1 MLFKYFTIQSA
12 NDALPDIIQKYENIK
27 KQKMQLIK
35 AEQQLQ
41 ITLSDNNTFEEYVVL
56 KQKLNEELSKFY
68 KTIEELEDTGVV
80 MKGLEQGLL
89 DFPSKRFDEDVWLCW
104 KEGETEI
111 KFWHEKDSGFN
122 GRKPISVDAESL
134 I

>member
-12 NDALPDIIQKYENIK
+12 NEALPDVIQKNENIK
-27 KQKMQLIK
+27 KQKMEVIK

-41 ITLSDNNTFEEYVVL
+41 ITLSDNNRFEEYVVL

-80 MKGLEQGLL
+80 MKGLDQGLL
-89 DFPSKRFDEDVWLCW
+89 DFPSKRFDEEVWLCW

>member
-1 MLFKYFTIQSA
+1 MKKFLVIGNPIEHSLSPILHNYWI
-12 NDALPDIIQKYENIK
+12 NNNGIDAIYE
-27 KQKMQLIK
+27 
-35 AEQQLQ
+35 
-41 ITLSDNNTFEEYVVL
+41 

-68 KTIEELEDTGVV
+68 KTIEELEETGVV
-80 MKGLEQGLL
+80 MKGLDQGLL
-89 DFPSKRFDEDVWLCW
+89 DFPSKRFDEEVWLCW

>member
-1 MLFKYFTIQSA
+1 MLLFKYFTVQTA
-12 NDALPDIIQKYENIK
+12 NEALPSVIQKYENIK
-27 KQKMQLIK
+27 KQKNEVIK
-35 AEQQLQ
+35 TEQELQ
-41 ITLSDNNTFEEYVVL
+41 VALSDSNTFEQYVTL

-68 KTIEELEDTGVV
+68 TTIQELEDTGVV

-89 DFPSKRFDEDVWLCW
+89 DFPSKRFDEEVWLCW

-122 GRKPISVDAESL
+122 GRNQSVL
-134 I
+134 MLNH